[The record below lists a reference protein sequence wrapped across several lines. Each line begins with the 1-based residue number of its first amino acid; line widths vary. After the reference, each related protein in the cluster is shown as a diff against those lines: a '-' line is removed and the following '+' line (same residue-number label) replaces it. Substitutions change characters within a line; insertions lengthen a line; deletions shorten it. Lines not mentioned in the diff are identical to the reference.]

1 MRIVSKF
8 HYRFNQRI
16 ILSIF
21 FIIFSFQI
29 ANSIENKIE
38 YKIDNEIISSI
49 DINNEKKLLLSLNPK
64 LIELNQKKIL
74 EISIESA
81 IREKIKKI
89 EIKKYKKEIEIDK
102 DYLSK
107 LIEDNY
113 RKINFTS
120 KKEFQKF
127 LKERGITLE
136 KFEKK
141 LTIEALWN
149 EIIFLKY
156 RNKVNVDEK
165 KLREEIIQFSKKN
178 FDYSYNL
185 SEIVFNV
192 DSSSKLIARN
202 NEIQKEIKSKGFE
215 NAASIN
221 SISSTASIG
230 GKLGWINSTQ
240 LSDKIRMQILNL
252 KVGENTEAIVI
263 PGGFLILKLNDLKK
277 NIKKINIDDELKKL
291 IRLKTNEQLN
301 QYSNIYFN
309 KIKKDIK
316 IEKI

>member
-1 MRIVSKF
+1 M
-8 HYRFNQRI
+8 
-16 ILSIF
+16 
-21 FIIFSFQI
+21 
-29 ANSIENKIE
+29 
-38 YKIDNEIISSI
+38 
-49 DINNEKKLLLSLNPK
+49 
-64 LIELNQKKIL
+64 

-89 EIKKYKKEIEIDK
+89 EINKYKKEIEIDK
-102 DYLSK
+102 RYLSK

-113 RKINFTS
+113 KKINFTS
-120 KKEFQKF
+120 KEEFQTF
-127 LKERGITLE
+127 LNSKGITLE

-141 LTIEALWN
+141 LIIETLWN
-149 EIIFLKY
+149 EIIYLKY
-156 RNKVNVDEK
+156 KDKVNINKK
-165 KLREEIIQFSKKN
+165 KLREEIIQYSKNN

-192 DSSSKLIARN
+192 NSSSKL
-202 NEIQKEIKSKGFE
+202 NEKNKQIQKEIKSKGFE

-221 SISSTASIG
+221 SISSTANMG
-230 GKLGWINSTQ
+230 GKLGWIKAAQ
-240 LSDKIRMQILNL
+240 LSKKIRAQILKL
-252 KVGENTEAIVI
+252 KVGENTEALVI

-277 NIKKINIDDELKKL
+277 NIKKINIDEELKKI

-301 QYSNIYFN
+301 QYSNIYYN

>member
-1 MRIVSKF
+1 MQILSSF
-8 HYRFNQRI
+8 HNRFYQKI

-21 FIIFSFQI
+21 FIIFYFQI
-29 ANSIENKIE
+29 TNSIENKIE
-38 YKIDNEIISSI
+38 YKIDDEIISSI
-49 DINNEKKLLLSLNPK
+49 DIYNEKKLLLSLNPK
-64 LIELNQKKIL
+64 LVELNQKQIL
-74 EISIESA
+74 EISIESV

-89 EIKKYKKEIEIDK
+89 EIKKYKKEMEIDK
-102 DYLSK
+102 EYLTK
-107 LIEDNY
+107 LIENNY
-113 RKINFTS
+113 KKINFTTES
-120 KKEFQKF
+120 EFQKF
-127 LKERGITLE
+127 LNARGLTLE

-141 LTIEALWN
+141 LIIEALWN
-149 EIIFLKY
+149 ELIFLKY
-156 RNKVNVDEK
+156 RNKVNIDEK
-165 KLREEIIQFSKKN
+165 KLREEIVQFSKQN

-192 DSSSKLIARN
+192 DSGSKLKEKN
-202 NEIQKEIKSKGFE
+202 NAIQKEIQNKGFE

-230 GKLGWINSTQ
+230 GKLGWIDATQ
-240 LSDKIRMQILNL
+240 LSEKIRMEILKL
-252 KVGENTEAIVI
+252 KVGENTEALVI

-277 NIKKINIDDELKKL
+277 NIKEINIDEELKKL

>member
-1 MRIVSKF
+1 MITVSKIYYKF
-8 HYRFNQRI
+8 YQI
-16 ILSIF
+16 IIFSII
-21 FIIFSFQI
+21 FIIFYSQVG
-29 ANSIENKIE
+29 NSTENKIE
-38 YKIDNEIISSI
+38 YKVDNEIITSI
-49 DINNEKKLLLSLNPK
+49 DINNEKKLLLSLNPN
-64 LIELNQKKIL
+64 LVELNNKKIL
-74 EISIESA
+74 EISIEST

-89 EIKKYKKEIEIDK
+89 EINKYKKEIEIDEA
-102 DYLSK
+102 YLSK
-107 LIEDNY
+107 LIEENY
-113 RKINFTS
+113 KKINFTS
-120 KKEFQKF
+120 KKEFQEF
-127 LKERGITLE
+127 LNQRGITLE
-136 KFEKK
+136 KFERK
-141 LTIEALWN
+141 LIIEALWN

-156 RNKVNVDEK
+156 RNKVNINEK
-165 KLREEIIQFSKKN
+165 KLREEITQYSKKN
-178 FDYSYNL
+178 FDYSFNL

-192 DSSSKLIARN
+192 DSSSKLITKN

-215 NAASIN
+215 NAASIY
-221 SISSTASIG
+221 SISATASIG
-230 GKLGWINSTQ
+230 GKLGWINSAQ

-277 NIKKINIDDELKKL
+277 SIKKINIDDELKKL

>member
-1 MRIVSKF
+1 MEIIK
-8 HYRFNQRI
+8 RFDYSFFQI
-16 ILSIF
+16 ITFSLF
-21 FIIFSFQI
+21 FIISHFQA

-38 YKIDNEIISSI
+38 FKINNEIISSI
-49 DINNEKKLLLSLNPK
+49 DIDNERKLLLSLNPR
-64 LIELNQKKIL
+64 LVELNQKKLL

-89 EIKKYKKEIEIDK
+89 EIKKYKKEIEIDR
-102 DYLSK
+102 DYLSQ

-113 RKINFTS
+113 KKINFKS
-120 KKEFQKF
+120 KQEFKNF
-127 LKERGITLE
+127 LNAKGLKLE

-141 LTIEALWN
+141 LMIEALWN

-156 RNKVNVDEK
+156 RNKVNINEK
-165 KLREEIIQFSKKN
+165 KLRKEIVKFSEKN
-178 FDYSYNL
+178 YDYSYNL

-192 DSSSKLIARN
+192 DSSSKLADKN
-202 NEIQKEIKSKGFE
+202 DEIQKEIKSTGFE

-221 SISSTASIG
+221 SISSTANIG
-230 GKLGWINSTQ
+230 GKLGWINAAQ
-240 LSDKIRMQILNL
+240 LSEKIRMQIVELE
-252 KVGENTEAIVI
+252 VGENTKPLVI

-277 NIKKINIDDELKKL
+277 NIKKINIDEELKKL
-291 IRLKTNEQLN
+291 IRVKTNEQLN
-301 QYSNIYFN
+301 QFSNIYFN

>member
-165 KLREEIIQFSKKN
+165 KLKEEIIQFSKKN

>member
-21 FIIFSFQI
+21 FIIFYFQI

>member
-1 MRIVSKF
+1 MSKF
-8 HYRFNQRI
+8 HYKFFQRI

-21 FIIFSFQI
+21 FIIFYFQVG
-29 ANSIENKIE
+29 NSTENKIE
-38 YKIDNEIISSI
+38 YKVDNEIITSI
-49 DINNEKKLLLSLNPK
+49 DINNEKKLLLSLNPN
-64 LIELNQKKIL
+64 LVELNQKKLL
-74 EISIESA
+74 EISIEST

-89 EIKKYKKEIEIDK
+89 EINKYKKEIEIDEG
-102 DYLSK
+102 YLSK
-107 LIEDNY
+107 LIEENY
-113 RKINFTS
+113 KKINFTS
-120 KKEFQKF
+120 EKEFQEF
-127 LKERGITLE
+127 LNERGITIE

-156 RNKVNVDEK
+156 RNKVNINEK
-165 KLREEIIQFSKKN
+165 KLREEITQYSKKN
-178 FDYSYNL
+178 FDYSFNL

-192 DSSSKLIARN
+192 DSSSKLIAKN
-202 NEIQKEIKSKGFE
+202 NEIQKEIKSKGFA

-230 GKLGWINSTQ
+230 GKLGWINSAQ

-316 IEKI
+316 IYEF